1 MSQHDNTATDEPR
14 EDELRKDE
22 PRKDEPRKPDLI
34 PAVNEYAPKEVGELD
49 LYQKREKIYTR
60 SIEGFFQRIRLLTGW
75 PLLAGYFFLPW
86 TNWHGHPTVL
96 FDLPARKFYIF
107 DMVFWPQDLVMLAW
121 LLIICAFGLFL
132 FTSLFGRIWCGYSCP
147 QTVWTSIFMWMEQ
160 KAEGSRNQRIKLD
173 QAPWSAQKILKK
185 LLKHGMWVG
194 FAFLT
199 GFTFVG
205 YFTPITDLTFDF
217 FSGAADMA
225 AYTWI
230 GIFTGLTYLNAGWM
244 REQVCLYMC
253 PYARFQ
259 SAMFDRDTLIVTY
272 DRKRGEPR
280 GSRRVNDGEKPD
292 GLGDCIDCQLCVQVC
307 PTGIDIR
314 NGLQYEC
321 INCALCVDACNSVMK
336 KVGYAPDLICY
347 STESRMEGK
356 PTRLLRFRTIGY
368 ATVMVVMCSLLLGAL
383 LFRETTDLKVLRE
396 RNSLYQQKD
405 GKIENI
411 YTLKL
416 GNRDNTAHTYSL
428 GTDLPDSQ
436 LDAPATV
443 TVESG
448 EVLTIPV
455 RVSMAESNWHGR
467 NTDMHFSACL
477 VDETAHCVHHE
488 SRFTGPAR

>member
-1 MSQHDNTATDEPR
+1 MSSHENPTTDGQ
-14 EDELRKDE
+14 K
-22 PRKDEPRKPDLI
+22 KQDLI
-34 PAVNEYAPKEVGELD
+34 AVVNEYAPKEVGELD

-60 SIEGFFQRIRLLTGW
+60 KIEGFFQRLRLFTGW
-75 PLLAGYFFLPW
+75 PLLVGYFFLPW
-86 TNWHGHPTVL
+86 TKWHGHQTVL

-107 DMVFWPQDLVMLAW
+107 DLVFWPQDLVMLAW
-121 LLIICAFGLFL
+121 LLIIAAFGLFL
-132 FTSLFGRIWCGYSCP
+132 FTSMFGRIWCGYSCP

-173 QAPWSAQKILKK
+173 QSPWSAQKLLKK
-185 LLKHGMWVG
+185 AAKHSMWIG
-194 FAFLT
+194 FAFMT

-217 FSGAADMA
+217 FSGSAEIP

-230 GIFTGLTYLNAGWM
+230 GIFTFLTYLNAGWM

-272 DRKRGEPR
+272 DTKRGEPR
-280 GSRRVNDGEKPD
+280 GSRRVNEGEKPQ

-314 NGLQYEC
+314 DGLQYEC
-321 INCALCVDACNSVMK
+321 INCALCVDACNSVME
-336 KVGYAPDLICY
+336 KVGYAPNLISY
-347 STESRMEGK
+347 STENRMEGK
-356 PTRLLRFRTIGY
+356 PTHILRLRTIGY
-368 ATVMVVMCSLLLGAL
+368 GAVMIIMCSLLIGAL
-383 LFRETTDLKVLRE
+383 VLRETTDLKVLRE

-416 GNRDNTAHTYSL
+416 GNRDNAAHSYTLS
-428 GTDLPDSQ
+428 TDLAGSTIENQDTI
-436 LDAPATV
+436 TV
-443 TVESG
+443 DSG
-448 EVLTIPV
+448 EMRTIPL
-455 RVSMAESNWHGR
+455 RVSVPESSWGGHNL
-467 NTDMHFSACL
+467 DMHFTVCL
-477 VDETAHCVHHE
+477 VDDSSHCVHHE
-488 SRFTGPAR
+488 SRFTGPAK